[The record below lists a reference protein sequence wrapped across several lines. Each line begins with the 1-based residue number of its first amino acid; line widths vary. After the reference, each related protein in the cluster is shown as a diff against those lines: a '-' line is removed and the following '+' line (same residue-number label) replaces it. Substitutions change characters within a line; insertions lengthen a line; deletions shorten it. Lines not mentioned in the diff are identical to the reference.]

1 MLWLFELSVL
11 CALSALLLAPLFKML
26 GEPSRARASRPRLD
40 PRTSGV
46 LREALVVIASPS
58 HRDAPEARA

>member
-11 CALSALLLAPLFKML
+11 CALSALLLAPLFKVL
-26 GEPSRARASRPRLD
+26 GAPSRTGTSRPRLD

-46 LREALVVIASPS
+46 LRDALVTLTRPS
-58 HRDAPEARA
+58 RRDAPEGRS